1 MVIGSDHRI
10 VSAKKQ
16 NKTKQNKNK
25 QTNKQT
31 KQQKQTTTTTSK
43 TKQNKTKQTQKQ
55 NKTKTTTT
63 ATWPT
68 KITTSMKRRAGSKS
82 YGLERK
88 DKNSNWKQTTALNV
102 SKSKKHGYIDDQYQ
116 LISDTL
122 VEVAAEIAPQS
133 KRKKQITEE
142 GTIETLDRKRNELRE
157 TQEKKL
163 HKRLHNYTVH
173 VNTVRK
179 KQRQR
184 TRKMGGADKIYS
196 YKWKEF

>member
-1 MVIGSDHRI
+1 MDIGSDHRI
-10 VSAKKQ
+10 VSAKKTKQ
-16 NKTKQNKNK
+16 NKTKQNKQTKTKTKTNNNK
-25 QTNKQT
+25 TNKT
-31 KQQKQTTTTTSK
+31 KQKQKTTTTT
-43 TKQNKTKQTQKQ
+43 
-55 NKTKTTTT
+55 TTTTTTAT

-102 SKSKKHGYIDDQYQ
+102 SKSKKQVCIDDQYQ

-122 VEVAAEIAPQS
+122 VEVAADIATQG

-157 TQEKKL
+157 TQEKYFTKDYIIIL
-163 HKRLHNYTVH
+163 YAWIQLGRSSDKGSGKREEQIKFILT
-173 VNTVRK
+173 
-179 KQRQR
+179 
-184 TRKMGGADKIYS
+184 S
-196 YKWKEF
+196 EKEF